1 MKKTYTA
8 PQANVICLQIEAQI
22 MGASQVHDEV
32 STSAQLS
39 EDRGWADEWDTVEED

>member
-8 PQANVICLQIEAQI
+8 PQANVIRLQMEAQI

-32 STSAQLS
+32 STSDQLS
-39 EDRGWADEWDTVEED
+39 EERGWSDDWSNVEED